1 VKRIRRWFR
10 ARGWKPFAFQREV
23 WKAYRRGESGLIHAA
38 TGTGKTYAAYFG
50 PLSEALERK
59 SAEPGLKLLWLTP
72 LRALAADTEEALRL
86 PLAELGL
93 DWRVESRTG
102 DTPAK
107 LRARQRKQLPEVLL
121 TTPESLSLQ
130 LSYED
135 ARERFAGLEA
145 AIVDEWHELLG
156 SKRGV
161 QAELCLAR
169 LRRWL
174 PDLRIW
180 GLSATLGN
188 LEEACEALLGP
199 GSRGRL
205 VRGEEPKEIVVD
217 ALLPETVERF
227 PWSGHLGLN
236 LLGGVVKALEEAR
249 TALVFT
255 NTRSQA
261 EIWYQALL
269 EARPDWAGLMALHHG
284 SLDRKAREWV
294 EANLRA
300 GALRCVVCT
309 SSLDLGVDF
318 SAVDRVLQI
327 GSPKGVARLLQ
338 RAGRSGHQPG
348 AVSRVTCVPAHA
360 FELVEVAAAREAIKA
375 GRLEARLP
383 LEKPLDLLTQHMMT
397 VAAGGGFRSA
407 ELFGEVRTAYAYRG
421 LTAEE
426 WGWALDFLVTG
437 GGALNAYPD
446 YRKLLPDESGVYRV
460 ASKHL
465 ERRHRMTIGT
475 IASESSLRVQY
486 LRGGTLG
493 HVEEYF
499 LSRLAPGAPFVFAGK
514 VLELVAIREMTAY
527 VRNAQGFRGAVPQ
540 WMGSRMPL
548 SSQLSESV
556 REKIEEARQGVFR
569 GPEMERVRPMLE
581 LQTRCSR
588 LPARDELLVEKLV
601 LPDGYHVFLF
611 PFEGLLVHEGLAAL
625 LPYRISKLRPIS
637 LSTTATDYGIEI
649 VSPEPAPVEEA
660 IAAGLF
666 RTDGLEEDIA
676 SCINAAEMAKRQF
689 REVARV
695 AGLVF
700 PGYPGQAKAAR
711 QLQASAG
718 LIHDV
723 LNEYDPGNLLLR
735 QARREVLDTNLERDR
750 LKRALGRLSRAR
762 IVYVDLERCSPL
774 AFPVLADRLRG
785 SKVSSEKLNDR
796 VRRMAMQLEKSAS

>member
-1 VKRIRRWFR
+1 MKRIERWFQS
-10 ARGWKPFAFQREV
+10 RGWKPFAFQRDV
-23 WKAYRRGESGLIHAA
+23 WQAYRAGESGLIHAA

-50 PLSEALERK
+50 PVSEALERK
-59 SAEPGLKLLWLTP
+59 RAEPGLKLLWLTP

-93 DWRVESRTG
+93 EWRVEPRTG
-102 DTPAK
+102 DTSAK

-135 ARERFAGLEA
+135 ARERFASLETVV
-145 AIVDEWHELLG
+145 VDEWHELLG

-174 PDLRIW
+174 PRLRIW

-188 LEEACEALLGP
+188 LEQAREALLGP
-199 GSRGRL
+199 GAAGRL
-205 VRGEEPKEIVVD
+205 VRGEEPKEILVD

-236 LLGGVVKALEEAR
+236 LLGDVVKALEEAR
-249 TALVFT
+249 TSLVFT

-284 SLDRKAREWV
+284 SLDRQAREWV
-294 EANLRA
+294 ESNLRA

-360 FELVEVAAAREAIKA
+360 FELVEVAAAREAIHA

-383 LEKPLDLLTQHMMT
+383 MEKPLDLLTQHMMT
-397 VAAGGGFRSA
+397 VAAGGGFKSA

-426 WGWALDFLVTG
+426 WNWALEFLVTG

-446 YRKLLPDESGVYRV
+446 YRKLVLDAGGVYRV
-460 ASKHL
+460 ASMQL

-527 VRNAQGFRGAVPQ
+527 VRNAQGSRGAVPQ

-556 REKIEEARQGVFR
+556 REKIEEARTGLFR

-581 LQTRCSR
+581 LQARRSR
-588 LPARDELLVEKLV
+588 LPARDELLIESLV
-601 LPDGYHVFLF
+601 LPNGYHVFLF

-625 LPYRISKLRPIS
+625 LPYRISKLRPMS

-649 VSPEPAPVEEA
+649 VSPDPVPIREA
-660 IAAGLF
+660 VEAGVF
-666 RTDGLEEDIA
+666 RAEGLEEDIF
-676 SCINAAEMAKRQF
+676 SCMNAAEMAKRQF
-689 REVARV
+689 REIARV

-700 PGYPGQAKAAR
+700 SGYPGQAKTAR

-723 LNEYDPGNLLLR
+723 LSEYDPDNLLLR

-750 LKRALGRLSRAR
+750 LKRTLGRLSRAR